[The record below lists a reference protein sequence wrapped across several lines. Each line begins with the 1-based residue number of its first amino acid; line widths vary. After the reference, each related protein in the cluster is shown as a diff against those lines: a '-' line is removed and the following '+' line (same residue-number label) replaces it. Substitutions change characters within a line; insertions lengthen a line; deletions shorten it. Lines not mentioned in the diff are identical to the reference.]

1 VGPDKRYSVF
11 KIKAT
16 HMADIELDNIGEDRT
31 DQREETE
38 RAVEEETSFNE
49 NTAKTEDDYNK
60 A

>member
-1 VGPDKRYSVF
+1 
-11 KIKAT
+11 
-16 HMADIELDNIGEDRT
+16 MADIKLDNIGEDRT